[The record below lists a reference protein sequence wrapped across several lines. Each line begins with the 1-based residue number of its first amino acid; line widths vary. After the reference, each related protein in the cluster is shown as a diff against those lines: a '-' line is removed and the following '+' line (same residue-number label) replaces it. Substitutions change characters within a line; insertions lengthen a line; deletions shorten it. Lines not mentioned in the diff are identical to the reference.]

1 MVNPQKF
8 RQSGYTT
15 IVTLLDLPFIGAGTY
30 FILNS
35 QWLLAVICL
44 VGSIGMGVFQINALA
59 ADYAKWRKGV
69 ELHEFKEGAN
79 EDN

>member
-15 IVTLLDLPFIGAGTY
+15 IVTLLDIPFIWLGVYAVM
-30 FILNS
+30 NS
-35 QWLLAVICL
+35 QWIIFVVCIVASL
-44 VGSIGMGVFQINALA
+44 GMGVFQINALA
-59 ADYAKWRKGV
+59 ADYAKWRQGR
-69 ELHEFKEGAN
+69 ELNEFKEGSN

>member
-15 IVTLLDLPFIGAGTY
+15 IVTLLDIPFIWLGVYAVM
-30 FILNS
+30 NS
-35 QWLLAVICL
+35 QWIIFVVCIVASL
-44 VGSIGMGVFQINALA
+44 GMGVFQINALA
-59 ADYAKWRKGV
+59 ADYAKWRQDR
-69 ELHEFKEGAN
+69 ELNEFKEGSN

>member
-15 IVTLLDLPFIGAGTY
+15 IVTLLDIPFVWLGVYAVM
-30 FILNS
+30 NS
-35 QWLLAVICL
+35 QWIIFVVCMVASL
-44 VGSIGMGVFQINALA
+44 GMGVFQINALA
-59 ADYAKWRKGV
+59 ADYAKWRQGR
-69 ELHEFKEGAN
+69 ELHEFKEGSN